1 MREEN
6 SKQERV
12 RIHGVQTLSHDW
24 YLLQKT
30 TFDYLRRDGQW
41 QTQTRETYDRGDG
54 ATILLYNKV
63 KRTVI
68 LIRQFRFPTYR
79 EGHDGFLIESA
90 AGLLEEASAEQ
101 RIRAEVEE
109 ETGYAVGAVHK
120 VFEAFMSPGSVTERL
135 HFFVAEYD
143 PASRIGDGGG
153 LAHEGEDIEVLELP
167 LAQALQMV
175 ADGRI
180 CDGKTIML
188 LQHAQLHLMPP
199 AQEMR
204 RGLQILVA
212 GPYRSGTG
220 DDPVLMQRNVDAMQA
235 VCLPL
240 YAKGHMPVLGE
251 WLALP
256 MLALAG
262 STRVGDAV
270 YEELFHAHA
279 TRLLSHC
286 DAVLRIGGPSQG
298 AEQMVSMARHS
309 GIPVYFSLEKL
320 LEMHSSS

>member
-1 MREEN
+1 MN
-6 SKQERV
+6 QERV
-12 RIHGVQTLSHDW
+12 RIQNVTTLSHDW

-54 ATILLYNKV
+54 ATILLYNRA

-79 EGHDGFLIESA
+79 DGHHGFLIEAA
-90 AGLLEEASAEQ
+90 AGLLEQASPEQ

-109 ETGYAVGAVHK
+109 ETGYRVGDVHK

-143 PASRIGDGGG
+143 PSSRLNEGGG

-167 LAQALQMV
+167 LAQAMQMV

-188 LQHAQLHLMPP
+188 LQHAQLRLMPVK
-199 AQEMR
+199 E
-204 RGLQILVA
+204 GLQILVA

-220 DDPVLMQRNVDAMQA
+220 DDPAKMAANVAAMEA
-235 VCLPL
+235 LCLPL
-240 YAKGHMPVLGE
+240 YAAGHLPVLGE

-262 STRVGDAV
+262 SKQVGDAV
-270 YEELFHAHA
+270 YEALFHTHCE
-279 TRLLSHC
+279 RLLSHC
-286 DAVLRIGGPSQG
+286 DAVLRLKGESSG
-298 AEQMVSMARHS
+298 ADRMVAVAR
-309 GIPVYFSLEKL
+309 GLGLPVYFSLEDIPAA
-320 LEMHSSS
+320 

>member
-12 RIHGVQTLSHDW
+12 RIQQVQTLSHDW

-30 TFDYLRRDGQW
+30 TFDYLRQDGEW

-54 ATILLYNKV
+54 ATILLYNKI

-79 EGHDGFLIESA
+79 AGHDGFLIEAA

-109 ETGYAVGAVHK
+109 ETGYRVGQVHK

-188 LQHAQLHLMPP
+188 LQHAQLQLMPRK
-199 AQEMR
+199 Q
-204 RGLQILVA
+204 GLQILIA

-220 DDPVLMQRNVDAMQA
+220 DDPALMAANVAAMQA

-262 STRVGDAV
+262 SSRVGDLV

-286 DAVLRIGGPSQG
+286 DAVLRIGGASGG
-298 AEQMVSMARHS
+298 ADQMVAVARS
-309 GIPVYFSLEKL
+309 LGLPVYFSLDAIL
-320 LEMHSSS
+320 QA

>member
-1 MREEN
+1 MNE
-6 SKQERV
+6 ERV
-12 RIHGVQTLSHDW
+12 RIRDVTTLSHDW

-54 ATILLYNKV
+54 ATILLYNRA

-79 EGHDGFLIESA
+79 DGHDGFLIEAA
-90 AGLLEEASAEQ
+90 AGLLEQASPEQ

-109 ETGYAVGAVHK
+109 ETGYRVGAVQK

-143 PASRIGDGGG
+143 PSSRLNDGGG
-153 LAHEGEDIEVLELP
+153 LAHEGEDIDVLELP
-167 LAQALQMV
+167 LAQAMQMV

-188 LQHAQLHLMPP
+188 LQHAQLHLMPVKK
-199 AQEMR
+199 
-204 RGLQILVA
+204 GLQILVA

-220 DDPVLMQRNVDAMQA
+220 DDPDKMAANVAAMEAQ
-235 VCLPL
+235 CLPL
-240 YAKGHMPVLGE
+240 YAAGHMPVLGE

-262 STRVGDAV
+262 SRQVGDAV
-270 YEELFHAHA
+270 YEALFHTHCE
-279 TRLLSHC
+279 RLLSHC
-286 DAVLRIGGPSQG
+286 DAVLRIGGESSG
-298 AEQMVSMARHS
+298 ADRMVAVAR
-309 GIPVYFSLEKL
+309 GLGLPIYCSLE
-320 LEMHSSS
+320 EIPAA

>member
-1 MREEN
+1 MN
-6 SKQERV
+6 QERV
-12 RIHGVQTLSHDW
+12 RIQNVTTLSHDW

-54 ATILLYNKV
+54 ATILLYNKQQ
-63 KRTVI
+63 RSVI

-79 EGHDGFLIESA
+79 DGHDGFLIEAA
-90 AGLLEEASAEQ
+90 AGLLEQSSPEQ

-109 ETGYAVGAVHK
+109 ETGYRVGQVHK
-120 VFEAFMSPGSVTERL
+120 VFDAFMSPGSVTERL

-143 PASRIGDGGG
+143 PSSRLHDGGG

-167 LAQALQMV
+167 LAQAMQMV

-188 LQHAQLHLMPP
+188 LQHAQLRLMPVK
-199 AQEMR
+199 E
-204 RGLQILVA
+204 GLQILVA

-220 DDPVLMQRNVDAMQA
+220 DDPARMAANVAAMEAQ
-235 VCLPL
+235 CLPL
-240 YAKGHMPVLGE
+240 YAAGHLPVLGE

-262 STRVGDAV
+262 SKQVGDAV
-270 YEELFHAHA
+270 YEALFHTHCE
-279 TRLLSHC
+279 RLLSHC
-286 DAVLRIGGPSQG
+286 DAVLSLKGESSG
-298 AEQMVSMARHS
+298 ADRMVAVAR
-309 GIPVYFSLEKL
+309 GLGLPVYFSLEDIPAA
-320 LEMHSSS
+320 

>member
-1 MREEN
+1 MREDN

-109 ETGYAVGAVHK
+109 ETGYRVGQVQK
-120 VFEAFMSPGSVTERL
+120 IFQAFMSPGSVTERL

-143 PASRIGDGGG
+143 PASRVGDGGG
-153 LAHEGEDIEVLELP
+153 LAHEGEDIDVLELP
-167 LAQALQMV
+167 LAQALRMV

-188 LQHAQLHLMPP
+188 LQHAQLHLMP
-199 AQEMR
+199 R
-204 RGLQILVA
+204 KRGLQILVA

-220 DDPVLMQRNVDAMQA
+220 DDPAKMAGNVAAMQA
-235 VCLPL
+235 VCPPL

-262 STRVGDAV
+262 SKQVGDAV
-270 YEELFHAHA
+270 YEQLFHAHA
-279 TRLLSHC
+279 VRLLSHC
-286 DAVLRIGGPSQG
+286 DAVLRIGGASQG
-298 AEQMVSMARHS
+298 ADQMVAVAREL
-309 GIPVYFSLEKL
+309 GLPVYCSLE
-320 LEMHSSS
+320 EIAQA

>member
-12 RIHGVQTLSHDW
+12 RIHAVQTLSHDW

-30 TFDYLRRDGQW
+30 TFDYLRHDGQW

-90 AGLLEEASAEQ
+90 AGLLEEASAEE

-109 ETGYAVGAVHK
+109 ETGYRVGDVHK
-120 VFEAFMSPGSVTERL
+120 VFQAFMSPGSVTERL

-167 LAQALQMV
+167 LAQAMRMV

-199 AQEMR
+199 VQEMR
-204 RGLQILVA
+204 QGMQILVA

-220 DDPVLMQRNVDAMQA
+220 DDPILMQRNVAAMEA

-262 STRVGDAV
+262 STGVGDLV

-279 TRLLSHC
+279 VRLLSHC
-286 DAVLRIGGPSQG
+286 DAVLRLAGASQG
-298 AEQMVSMARHS
+298 ADQMVAVAQEL
-309 GIPVYFSLEKL
+309 GLPVYCSLDEIAQA
-320 LEMHSSS
+320 

>member
-1 MREEN
+1 MREDN
-6 SKQERV
+6 TKQERV
-12 RIHGVQTLSHDW
+12 RIQGVQTLSHDW

-54 ATILLYNKV
+54 ATILLYNKAR
-63 KRTVI
+63 RTVI

-79 EGHDGFLIESA
+79 EGHDGFLIEAA
-90 AGLLEEASAEQ
+90 AGLLEQASAEQ

-109 ETGYAVGAVHK
+109 ETGYAVGEVHK

-143 PASRIGDGGG
+143 PASRVGDGGG

-167 LAQALQMV
+167 LAQALRMV

-188 LQHAQLHLMPP
+188 LQHAQLHLMP
-199 AQEMR
+199 R
-204 RGLQILVA
+204 KRGLQILVA

-220 DDPVLMQRNVDAMQA
+220 DDPILMARNVAAMQA

-240 YAKGHMPVLGE
+240 YAAGHMPVLGE

-262 STRVGDAV
+262 STQVGDSV
-270 YEELFHAHA
+270 YDALFHAHGE
-279 TRLLSHC
+279 RLLSHC
-286 DAVLRIGGPSQG
+286 DAVLRIGGASQG
-298 AEQMVSMARHS
+298 ADRMVAVAQEL
-309 GIPVYFSLEKL
+309 GLPVYCSLDEIAQA
-320 LEMHSSS
+320 

>member
-1 MREEN
+1 MHKEN

-12 RIHGVQTLSHDW
+12 RIQDVQTLSHDW

-30 TFDYLRRDGQW
+30 TFDYLRHDGRW

-54 ATILLYNKV
+54 ATILLYNKI

-79 EGHDGFLIESA
+79 AGHDGFLIESA

-109 ETGYAVGAVHK
+109 ETGYRVGQVHK

-153 LAHEGEDIEVLELP
+153 LAQEGEDIEVLELP
-167 LAQALQMV
+167 LAQAMRMV

-188 LQHAQLHLMPP
+188 LQHAQLQLMPVK
-199 AQEMR
+199 QGM
-204 RGLQILVA
+204 QILVA

-220 DDPVLMQRNVDAMQA
+220 DDPALMAANVAAMEA

-262 STRVGDAV
+262 SEQVGDSV
-270 YEELFHAHA
+270 YEAMFHTHA
-279 TRLLSHC
+279 KRLLSYC
-286 DAVLRIGGPSQG
+286 DAVLRLGGASQG
-298 AEQMVSMARHS
+298 ADQMVEVARS
-309 GIPVYFSLEKL
+309 LGLAVFFSLDEIAQA
-320 LEMHSSS
+320 

>member
-12 RIHGVQTLSHDW
+12 RIQQVQTLSHDW

-54 ATILLYNKV
+54 ATILLYNK
-63 KRTVI
+63 KQRTVI

-79 EGHDGFLIESA
+79 DGHDGFLIESA
-90 AGLLEEASAEQ
+90 AGLLEQASAEQ

-109 ETGYAVGAVHK
+109 ETGYQVGQVHK

-167 LAQALQMV
+167 LAQAMRMV

-188 LQHAQLHLMPP
+188 LQHAQLQLMPVK
-199 AQEMR
+199 
-204 RGLQILVA
+204 RGMQILVA

-220 DDPVLMQRNVDAMQA
+220 DDPALMAANVAAMQA

-262 STRVGDAV
+262 SSRVGDAV

-286 DAVLRIGGPSQG
+286 DAVLRLGGASRG
-298 AEQMVSMARHS
+298 ADQMVNMARS
-309 GIPVYFSLEKL
+309 FGLPVYFSLHEIAQA
-320 LEMHSSS
+320 

>member
-1 MREEN
+1 MT
-6 SKQERV
+6 QERV
-12 RIHGVQTLSHDW
+12 RIGNVTTLSHDW

-54 ATILLYNKV
+54 ATILLYNKQQ
-63 KRTVI
+63 RSVI

-79 EGHDGFLIESA
+79 DGHDGFLIEAA
-90 AGLLEEASAEQ
+90 AGLLEQASPEQ

-109 ETGYAVGAVHK
+109 ETGYRVGEVRK

-143 PASRIGDGGG
+143 PCSRLNDGGG

-167 LAQALQMV
+167 LAQAMQMV
-175 ADGRI
+175 ADGHI

-188 LQHAQLHLMPP
+188 LQHAQLHLLP
-199 AQEMR
+199 AKK
-204 RGLQILVA
+204 GLQILIA

-220 DDPVLMQRNVDAMQA
+220 DDPAKMAANVAAMEAQ
-235 VCLPL
+235 CLPL
-240 YAKGHMPVLGE
+240 YAAGHMPVLGE

-262 STRVGDAV
+262 SRQVGDAV
-270 YEELFHAHA
+270 YEALFHTHCE
-279 TRLLSHC
+279 RLLSHC
-286 DAVLRIGGPSQG
+286 DAVLRLKGESSG
-298 AEQMVSMARHS
+298 ADRMVAVARS
-309 GIPVYFSLEKL
+309 LGLPIYFSLE
-320 LEMHSSS
+320 EIPAA

>member
-1 MREEN
+1 MHEDN
-6 SKQERV
+6 TKQERV
-12 RIHGVQTLSHDW
+12 RIQGVQTLSHDW

-79 EGHDGFLIESA
+79 QGHDGFLIEAA
-90 AGLLEEASAEQ
+90 AGLLEQASAEQ

-109 ETGYAVGAVHK
+109 ETGYAVGDVHK

-143 PASRIGDGGG
+143 PASRISDGGG

-167 LAQALQMV
+167 LAQAMRMV

-188 LQHAQLHLMPP
+188 LQHAQLQLMPP
-199 AQEMR
+199 AQER
-204 RGLQILVA
+204 RQGMQILVA

-220 DDPVLMQRNVDAMQA
+220 DDPALMAANVAAMQA

-286 DAVLRIGGPSQG
+286 DAVLRIGGASAG
-298 AEQMVSMARHS
+298 ADQMVAVAR
-309 GIPVYFSLEKL
+309 GLGLPVFFSPDEITQA
-320 LEMHSSS
+320 

>member
-1 MREEN
+1 MRED
-6 SKQERV
+6 STKQERV
-12 RIHGVQTLSHDW
+12 RIQQVQTLSHDW

-30 TFDYLRRDGQW
+30 TFDYLRHDGQW

-109 ETGYAVGAVHK
+109 ETGYRVGQVQK
-120 VFEAFMSPGSVTERL
+120 IFQAFMSPGSVTERL

-188 LQHAQLHLMPP
+188 LQHAQLQLMPVK
-199 AQEMR
+199 
-204 RGLQILVA
+204 RGMQILVA

-220 DDPVLMQRNVDAMQA
+220 DDPVLMAANVAAMQA

-262 STRVGDAV
+262 SSRVGDLV

-286 DAVLRIGGPSQG
+286 DAVLRLGGASQG
-298 AEQMVSMARHS
+298 ADQMVEVAR
-309 GIPVYFSLEKL
+309 GLGFPVFFSPDEIAQA
-320 LEMHSSS
+320 

>member
-1 MREEN
+1 MNE
-6 SKQERV
+6 ERV
-12 RIHGVQTLSHDW
+12 RIRDVTTLSHDW

-54 ATILLYNKV
+54 ATILLYNRA

-79 EGHDGFLIESA
+79 DGHDGFLIEAA
-90 AGLLEEASAEQ
+90 AGLLEQASPEQ

-109 ETGYAVGAVHK
+109 ETGYRVGAVHK

-143 PASRIGDGGG
+143 PSSRLHDGGG
-153 LAHEGEDIEVLELP
+153 LAHEGEDIDVLELP
-167 LAQALQMV
+167 LAQAMQMV

-188 LQHAQLHLMPP
+188 LQHAQLQLMP
-199 AQEMR
+199 AKTS
-204 RGLQILVA
+204 LQILIA

-220 DDPVLMQRNVDAMQA
+220 DDPAKMAANVAAMEAQ
-235 VCLPL
+235 CLPL
-240 YAKGHMPVLGE
+240 YAAGHMPVLGE

-262 STRVGDAV
+262 SKQVGDAV
-270 YEELFHAHA
+270 YEELFHTHCE
-279 TRLLSHC
+279 RLLSHC
-286 DAVLRIGGPSQG
+286 DAVLRIAG
-298 AEQMVSMARHS
+298 ASSGADRMVAVAR
-309 GIPVYFSLEKL
+309 GLGLRIYCSLE
-320 LEMHSSS
+320 EIPAA

>member
-6 SKQERV
+6 AEQQRV
-12 RIHGVQTLSHDW
+12 RIQGVVTLSHDW

-30 TFDYLRRDGQW
+30 TFDYLRHDGRW

-54 ATILLYNKV
+54 ATILLYNKA

-143 PASRIGDGGG
+143 PASRIGEGGG

-204 RGLQILVA
+204 RGMQILVA

-220 DDPVLMQRNVDAMQA
+220 DDPVLIARNVAAMEA

-240 YAKGHMPVLGE
+240 YAAGHMPLLGE

-262 STRVGDAV
+262 SRQVGDAV

-286 DAVLRIGGPSQG
+286 DAVLRIGGASGG
-298 AEQMVSMARHS
+298 ADQMVAVARS
-309 GIPVYFSLEKL
+309 LGLPVYCSLDEIPQA
-320 LEMHSSS
+320 

>member
-6 SKQERV
+6 SKQGRV
-12 RIHGVQTLSHDW
+12 RIQQVQTLSHDW

-109 ETGYAVGAVHK
+109 ETGYRVGQVQK
-120 VFEAFMSPGSVTERL
+120 IFQAFMSPGSVTERL
-135 HFFVAEYD
+135 HFFAAEYD
-143 PASRIGDGGG
+143 PA
-153 LAHEGEDIEVLELP
+153 LMA
-167 LAQALQMV
+167 ANV
-175 ADGRI
+175 A
-180 CDGKTIML
+180 
-188 LQHAQLHLMPP
+188 
-199 AQEMR
+199 
-204 RGLQILVA
+204 
-212 GPYRSGTG
+212 
-220 DDPVLMQRNVDAMQA
+220 AMQA

-286 DAVLRIGGPSQG
+286 DAVLRLGGASQG
-298 AEQMVSMARHS
+298 ADQMVSVAQDLGLS
-309 GIPVYFSLEKL
+309 VYFSLDEIAQA
-320 LEMHSSS
+320 

>member
-6 SKQERV
+6 AEQQRV
-12 RIHGVQTLSHDW
+12 RIQGVVTLSHDW

-30 TFDYLRRDGQW
+30 TFDYLRHDGEW

-54 ATILLYNKV
+54 ATILLYNKA

-90 AGLLEEASAEQ
+90 AGLLEDASAEQ

-109 ETGYAVGAVHK
+109 ETGYRVGQVQK
-120 VFEAFMSPGSVTERL
+120 IFQAFMSPGSVTERL

-204 RGLQILVA
+204 RGMQILVA

-220 DDPVLMQRNVDAMQA
+220 DDPALMQRNVAAMEA

-240 YAKGHMPVLGE
+240 YAAGHMPVLGE

-270 YEELFHAHA
+270 YEDLFHAHA
-279 TRLLSHC
+279 TRLLGHC
-286 DAVLRIGGPSQG
+286 DAVLRIGGASGG
-298 AEQMVSMARHS
+298 ADQMVAVARS
-309 GIPVYFSLEKL
+309 LGLPVYLSLDEIPQA
-320 LEMHSSS
+320 

>member
-1 MREEN
+1 MN
-6 SKQERV
+6 QERV
-12 RIHGVQTLSHDW
+12 RIQNVTTLSHDW

-54 ATILLYNKV
+54 ATILLYNRA

-79 EGHDGFLIESA
+79 DGHDGFLIEAA
-90 AGLLEEASAEQ
+90 AGLLEQSSPEQ

-109 ETGYAVGAVHK
+109 ETGYRVGQVHK
-120 VFEAFMSPGSVTERL
+120 VFDAFMSPGSVTERL

-143 PASRIGDGGG
+143 PSSRLHDGGG

-167 LAQALQMV
+167 LVQAMQMV

-188 LQHAQLHLMPP
+188 LQHAQLQLMPVKK
-199 AQEMR
+199 
-204 RGLQILVA
+204 GLQILVA

-220 DDPVLMQRNVDAMQA
+220 DDPAKMAANVAAMEAQ
-235 VCLPL
+235 CMPL
-240 YAKGHMPVLGE
+240 YAAGHMPVLGE

-256 MLALAG
+256 MLALSG
-262 STRVGDAV
+262 SRQVGDAV
-270 YEELFHAHA
+270 YEDLFHTHCE
-279 TRLLSHC
+279 RLLSHC
-286 DAVLRIGGPSQG
+286 DAVLRIDGESSG
-298 AEQMVSMARHS
+298 ADRMVAVAR
-309 GIPVYFSLEKL
+309 GLGLPVYCSLE
-320 LEMHSSS
+320 EIPAA

>member
-12 RIHGVQTLSHDW
+12 RIQQVQTLSHDW

-30 TFDYLRRDGQW
+30 TFDYLRQDGEW

-54 ATILLYNKV
+54 ATILLYNKAR
-63 KRTVI
+63 RTVI

-79 EGHDGFLIESA
+79 DGHDGFLIEAA

-109 ETGYAVGAVHK
+109 ETGYRVGQVHK

-153 LAHEGEDIEVLELP
+153 LAHEGEDIDVLELP
-167 LAQALQMV
+167 LAQALRMV

-188 LQHAQLHLMPP
+188 LQHAQLHLMP
-199 AQEMR
+199 R
-204 RGLQILVA
+204 KLGLQILIA

-220 DDPVLMQRNVDAMQA
+220 DDPALMAENVAAM
-235 VCLPL
+235 
-240 YAKGHMPVLGE
+240 
-251 WLALP
+251 
-256 MLALAG
+256 
-262 STRVGDAV
+262 
-270 YEELFHAHA
+270 
-279 TRLLSHC
+279 
-286 DAVLRIGGPSQG
+286 
-298 AEQMVSMARHS
+298 
-309 GIPVYFSLEKL
+309 
-320 LEMHSSS
+320 

>member
-1 MREEN
+1 MGEQT
-6 SKQERV
+6 KQPERV
-12 RIHGVQTLSHDW
+12 RIQGVQTLSHDW

-79 EGHDGFLIESA
+79 QGHDGFLIEAA
-90 AGLLEEASAEQ
+90 AGLLEQASAEQ

-109 ETGYAVGAVHK
+109 ETGYAVGDVHK

-143 PASRIGDGGG
+143 PASRISDGGG

-167 LAQALQMV
+167 LAQAMRMV

-188 LQHAQLHLMPP
+188 LQHAQLQLMPP
-199 AQEMR
+199 AQER
-204 RGLQILVA
+204 RQGMQILVA

-220 DDPVLMQRNVDAMQA
+220 DDPALMAANVAAMQA
-235 VCLPL
+235 ACLPL

-286 DAVLRIGGPSQG
+286 DAVLRIGGASAG
-298 AEQMVSMARHS
+298 ADQMVAVAR
-309 GIPVYFSLEKL
+309 GLGLPVFFSPDEITQA
-320 LEMHSSS
+320 

>member
-6 SKQERV
+6 SKQQRV
-12 RIHGVQTLSHDW
+12 RIQGVQTLSHDW

-109 ETGYAVGAVHK
+109 ETGYRVGQVQK
-120 VFEAFMSPGSVTERL
+120 IFQAFMSPGSVTERL

-188 LQHAQLHLMPP
+188 LQHAQLQLMPVK
-199 AQEMR
+199 
-204 RGLQILVA
+204 RGMQILVA

-220 DDPVLMQRNVDAMQA
+220 DDPALMAANVAAMEA
-235 VCLPL
+235 ACLPL

-262 STRVGDAV
+262 STQVGDAV
-270 YEELFHAHA
+270 YEQLFHAHA
-279 TRLLSHC
+279 TRLLGHC
-286 DAVLRIGGPSQG
+286 DAVLRLGGASEG
-298 AEQMVSMARHS
+298 ADQMVAVAR
-309 GIPVYFSLEKL
+309 GLGLAVFFSLDEIAQA
-320 LEMHSSS
+320 

>member
-1 MREEN
+1 MN
-6 SKQERV
+6 HERV
-12 RIHGVQTLSHDW
+12 RIQNVTTLSHDW

-54 ATILLYNKV
+54 ATILLYNKQQ
-63 KRTVI
+63 RSVI

-79 EGHDGFLIESA
+79 DGHDGFLIEAA
-90 AGLLEEASAEQ
+90 AGLLEQSSPEQ

-109 ETGYAVGAVHK
+109 ETGYRVGQVHK
-120 VFEAFMSPGSVTERL
+120 VFDAFMSPGSVTERL

-143 PASRIGDGGG
+143 PSSRLHDGGG

-167 LAQALQMV
+167 LAQAMQMV

-188 LQHAQLHLMPP
+188 LQHVQLQLMP
-199 AQEMR
+199 AKK
-204 RGLQILVA
+204 GLQILVA

-220 DDPVLMQRNVDAMQA
+220 DDPARMAANVAAMEAQ
-235 VCLPL
+235 CLPL
-240 YAKGHMPVLGE
+240 YAAGHLPVLGE

-262 STRVGDAV
+262 SKQVGDAV
-270 YEELFHAHA
+270 YEALFHTHCE
-279 TRLLSHC
+279 RLLSHC
-286 DAVLRIGGPSQG
+286 DAVLRLAG
-298 AEQMVSMARHS
+298 ASSGADRMMAVAR
-309 GIPVYFSLEKL
+309 GLGLPIYCSLDEVPAA
-320 LEMHSSS
+320 

>member
-1 MREEN
+1 MGEDN
-6 SKQERV
+6 SQQERV
-12 RIHGVQTLSHDW
+12 RIQGVQTLSHDW

-54 ATILLYNKV
+54 ATILLYNKAR
-63 KRTVI
+63 RTVI
-68 LIRQFRFPTYR
+68 LIRQFRFPTLR
-79 EGHDGFLIESA
+79 AGHDGFLIEAA
-90 AGLLEEASAEQ
+90 AGLLEQASAEQ

-109 ETGYAVGAVHK
+109 ETGYAVGEVHK

-167 LAQALQMV
+167 LAQALRMV
-175 ADGRI
+175 DDGRI

-188 LQHAQLHLMPP
+188 LQHAQLHLMP
-199 AQEMR
+199 R
-204 RGLQILVA
+204 KRGLQILVA

-220 DDPVLMQRNVDAMQA
+220 DDPVLMARNVAAMQA

-240 YAKGHMPVLGE
+240 YAAGHMPVLGE

-262 STRVGDAV
+262 STQVGDSV
-270 YEELFHAHA
+270 YDTLFHAHA
-279 TRLLSHC
+279 ERLLGHC
-286 DAVLRIGGPSQG
+286 DAVLRIGGASQG
-298 AEQMVSMARHS
+298 ADRMVAVAQEL
-309 GIPVYFSLEKL
+309 GLPVYCSLE
-320 LEMHSSS
+320 EIAQA

>member
-1 MREEN
+1 MREETAQ
-6 SKQERV
+6 QERV

-24 YLLQKT
+24 YLLQKI

-54 ATILLYNKV
+54 ATILLYNKI

-79 EGHDGFLIESA
+79 DGHDGFLIESA

-109 ETGYAVGAVHK
+109 ETGYAVGDVHK
-120 VFEAFMSPGSVTERL
+120 VFHAFMSPGSVTERL

-167 LAQALQMV
+167 LAQAMRMV

-180 CDGKTIML
+180 CDGKTIVL
-188 LQHAQLHLMPP
+188 LQHAQLQLMPVK
-199 AQEMR
+199 
-204 RGLQILVA
+204 RGMQILVA

-220 DDPVLMQRNVDAMQA
+220 DDPVLMAANVAAMQA

-240 YAKGHMPVLGE
+240 YVKGHMPVLGE

-262 STRVGDAV
+262 STRVGDLV

-286 DAVLRIGGPSQG
+286 DAVLRLVGASQG
-298 AEQMVSMARHS
+298 ADRMVEVARS
-309 GIPVYFSLEKL
+309 LGLPVFFSPDEIAQA
-320 LEMHSSS
+320 

>member
-1 MREEN
+1 MGEQT
-6 SKQERV
+6 KQLERV
-12 RIHGVQTLSHDW
+12 RIQGVQTLSHDW

-79 EGHDGFLIESA
+79 QGHDGFLIEAA
-90 AGLLEEASAEQ
+90 AGLLEQASAEQ

-109 ETGYAVGAVHK
+109 ETGYAVGDVHK

-143 PASRIGDGGG
+143 PASRISDGGG

-167 LAQALQMV
+167 LAQAMRMV

-188 LQHAQLHLMPP
+188 LQHAQLQLMPP
-199 AQEMR
+199 AQER
-204 RGLQILVA
+204 RQGMQILVA

-220 DDPVLMQRNVDAMQA
+220 DDPALMAANVAAMQA

-262 STRVGDAV
+262 SSRVGDAV

-286 DAVLRIGGPSQG
+286 DAVLRIGGASAG
-298 AEQMVSMARHS
+298 ADQMVAVAR
-309 GIPVYFSLEKL
+309 GLGLPVFFSPDEITQA
-320 LEMHSSS
+320 

>member
-1 MREEN
+1 MREDN
-6 SKQERV
+6 SSQERV
-12 RIHGVQTLSHDW
+12 RIQGVQTLSHDW

-30 TFDYLRRDGQW
+30 TFDYLRHDGQW

-54 ATILLYNKV
+54 ATILLYNKT

-79 EGHDGFLIESA
+79 DGHDGFLIESA

-109 ETGYAVGAVHK
+109 ETGYRVGQVQK
-120 VFEAFMSPGSVTERL
+120 IFQAFMSPGSVTERL

-143 PASRIGDGGG
+143 PASRVGDGGG

-167 LAQALQMV
+167 LAQAMRMV

-188 LQHAQLHLMPP
+188 LQHAQLQLMPVK
-199 AQEMR
+199 
-204 RGLQILVA
+204 RGMQILIA

-220 DDPVLMQRNVDAMQA
+220 DDPALMAANVAAMQA

-262 STRVGDAV
+262 STRVGDLV

-286 DAVLRIGGPSQG
+286 DAVLRLVG
-298 AEQMVSMARHS
+298 ASRGADQMVAVAR
-309 GIPVYFSLEKL
+309 GLGLAVFFSPDEIAQA
-320 LEMHSSS
+320 

>member
-54 ATILLYNKV
+54 ATILLYNKI

-109 ETGYAVGAVHK
+109 ETGYRVGQVHK
-120 VFEAFMSPGSVTERL
+120 IFQAFMSPGSVTERL

-143 PASRIGDGGG
+143 PVSRIGDGGG

-167 LAQALQMV
+167 LAQAMRMV

-188 LQHAQLHLMPP
+188 LQHAQLQLMP
-199 AQEMR
+199 AKQGM
-204 RGLQILVA
+204 QILVA

-220 DDPVLMQRNVDAMQA
+220 DDPALMAANVAAMEA

-262 STRVGDAV
+262 STQVGDAV
-270 YEELFHAHA
+270 YEQLFHAHA

-286 DAVLRIGGPSQG
+286 DAVLRIGGASQG
-298 AEQMVSMARHS
+298 ADQMVAVARS
-309 GIPVYFSLEKL
+309 LGLSVFFSLDEIAQA
-320 LEMHSSS
+320 

>member
-12 RIHGVQTLSHDW
+12 RIQQVQTLSHDW

-54 ATILLYNKV
+54 ATILLYNKAR
-63 KRTVI
+63 RTVI

-79 EGHDGFLIESA
+79 DGHDGFLIESA

-109 ETGYAVGAVHK
+109 ETGYRVGDVQK

-153 LAHEGEDIEVLELP
+153 LVHEGEDIEVLELP

-188 LQHAQLHLMPP
+188 LQHAQLHLMPVKQ
-199 AQEMR
+199 AM
-204 RGLQILVA
+204 QILVA

-220 DDPVLMQRNVDAMQA
+220 DDPALMAGNVAAMQA

-240 YAKGHMPVLGE
+240 YAKGHLPVLGE

-262 STRVGDAV
+262 SRQVGDSV

-279 TRLLSHC
+279 TRLLGHC
-286 DAVLRIGGPSQG
+286 DAVLRIGGASGG
-298 AEQMVSMARHS
+298 ADQMVAVARS
-309 GIPVYFSLEKL
+309 LGLPVYFAPEDIPQA
-320 LEMHSSS
+320 

>member
-1 MREEN
+1 MREE
-6 SKQERV
+6 STKQERV
-12 RIHGVQTLSHDW
+12 RIQQVQTLSHDW

-30 TFDYLRRDGQW
+30 TFDYLRQDGEW

-54 ATILLYNKV
+54 ATILLYNKI

-79 EGHDGFLIESA
+79 EGHDGFLIEAA

-109 ETGYAVGAVHK
+109 ETGYRVGQVHK

-175 ADGRI
+175 SDGRI

-188 LQHAQLHLMPP
+188 LQHAQLQLMPRK
-199 AQEMR
+199 Q
-204 RGLQILVA
+204 GLQILVA

-220 DDPVLMQRNVDAMQA
+220 DDPALMAANVAAMQA

-262 STRVGDAV
+262 SKAVGDTV
-270 YEELFHAHA
+270 YETLFHSHA
-279 TRLLSHC
+279 TRLLGHC

-298 AEQMVSMARHS
+298 AEQMVSMAHHL
-309 GIPVYFSLEKL
+309 GLPVYFSLEKF
-320 LEMHSSS
+320 LEIHSAS

>member
-1 MREEN
+1 MGEQT
-6 SKQERV
+6 KQPERV
-12 RIHGVQTLSHDW
+12 RIQGVQTLSHDW

-79 EGHDGFLIESA
+79 QGHDGFLIEAA
-90 AGLLEEASAEQ
+90 AGLLEQASAEQ

-109 ETGYAVGAVHK
+109 ETGYAVGDVHK

-143 PASRIGDGGG
+143 PASRISDGGG

-167 LAQALQMV
+167 LAQAMRMV

-188 LQHAQLHLMPP
+188 LQHAQLQLMPP
-199 AQEMR
+199 AQERWQGM
-204 RGLQILVA
+204 QILVA

-220 DDPVLMQRNVDAMQA
+220 DDPALMAANVAAMQA

-286 DAVLRIGGPSQG
+286 DAVLRIGGASAG
-298 AEQMVSMARHS
+298 ADQMVAVAR
-309 GIPVYFSLEKL
+309 GLGLPVFFSPDEITQA
-320 LEMHSSS
+320 

>member
-1 MREEN
+1 MREDNIE
-6 SKQERV
+6 QQRV
-12 RIHGVQTLSHDW
+12 RIQGVQTLSHDW

-54 ATILLYNKV
+54 ATILLYNKAS
-63 KRTVI
+63 RTVI
-68 LIRQFRFPTYR
+68 LIRQFRFPTFR
-79 EGHDGFLIESA
+79 EGHDGFLIEAA
-90 AGLLEEASAEQ
+90 AGLLEQASAEQ

-109 ETGYAVGAVHK
+109 ETGYTVGHVHK

-135 HFFVAEYD
+135 HFFVAEYE
-143 PASRIGDGGG
+143 PSSRLGDGGG

-167 LAQALQMV
+167 LAQAMQMV

-188 LQHAQLHLMPP
+188 LQHAQLHLMP
-199 AQEMR
+199 R
-204 RGLQILVA
+204 KRGMQILIA

-220 DDPVLMQRNVDAMQA
+220 DDPALMARNVAAMQA

-240 YAKGHMPVLGE
+240 YAAGHLPVLGE

-262 STRVGDAV
+262 STRVGDSV
-270 YEELFHAHA
+270 YEALFHAHA
-279 TRLLSHC
+279 TRLLSPC
-286 DAVLRIGGPSQG
+286 DAVLRIGGASQG
-298 AEQMVSMARHS
+298 ADQMVAVARS
-309 GIPVYFSLEKL
+309 LGLAVYFSPDEIAQA
-320 LEMHSSS
+320 